1 MELSVQNPWWKNPG
15 TIDDDEKVKEAL
27 NKEQKI
33 LYSFHLTQNT
43 LILGPRQVGKTTMLK
58 LFIHDLIK
66 KGVNPRNI
74 LYFSCE
80 PLSKKQDI
88 IELFSDYNRIS
99 TEIKGRK
106 YLFLDEATQIKD
118 WELAIKYFLETE
130 LSKNKILVTTG
141 SNALLLKRGSER
153 LPGRDLKVKLFLP
166 LSFREFLLN
175 FASKDLKQVLKENNI
190 KYEDISDT
198 KKLHSLSLNLL
209 PFLDEINAKLYAY
222 LKTGGYL
229 KPTYEFL
236 ENNHVR
242 EETYEIYVKW
252 ILGDLSKLDRR
263 ESIFKSMVKGII
275 KNYCSKFSLL
285 SFAKEME
292 IPSHVTVSE
301 YLESLQSLLLVNN
314 LYQVNLSKKLPIF
327 RKERKCYF
335 IDPFLY
341 SVFKG
346 YSLGRY
352 QDYSEDSEDKLL
364 QGVVCEALARL
375 NRQYLDISNFLWFYT
390 KKKETDFV
398 LLVKDSVIGI
408 ELKFK
413 DTVDKT
419 DFSNFYSF
427 MSGILLS
434 KKAFKFEDN
443 FLIIP
448 AGLFLCL
455 INIS

>member
-1 MELSVQNPWWKNPG
+1 MDLSLQNPWWKNPNV
-15 TIDDDEKVKEAL
+15 IEDDEKVEEAL
-27 NKEQKI
+27 NKKQKVT
-33 LYSFHLTQNT
+33 YPFNLTQNT
-43 LILGPRQVGKTTMLK
+43 LVLGPRQVGKTTMLK

-66 KGVNPRNI
+66 RGVNPRDI

-88 IELFSDYNRIS
+88 IEVFSDFDRIS
-99 TEIKGRK
+99 IELKGRK
-106 YLFLDEATQIKD
+106 YLFLDEVTQIKD
-118 WELAIKYFLETE
+118 WELAIKYFLETK

-141 SNALLLKRGSER
+141 SNALLLKKGLER
-153 LPGRDLKVKLFLP
+153 LPGRDLNVRLFLP

-175 FASKDLKQVLKENNI
+175 FASRELKQELRKSTVI
-190 KYEDISDT
+190 YEDLMNME
-198 KKLHSLSLNLL
+198 KLNSMAVKLS
-209 PFLDEINAKLYAY
+209 PFLDEINARLYIY

-229 KPTYEFL
+229 KPIYELL
-236 ENNHVR
+236 ENNYIR

-252 ILGDLSKLDRR
+252 ILGDLSRLDKR
-263 ESIFKSMVKGII
+263 ESIFKSMVKGVI

-301 YLESLQSLLLVNN
+301 YLEGLQSLLLVNN
-314 LYQVNLSKKLPIF
+314 LYQVDLSKKLPIF

-341 SVFKG
+341 NVFKG

-375 NRQYLDISNFLWFYT
+375 NRQYLDITHFLWFYT

-398 LLVKDSVIGI
+398 LKIDNSLTGI

-413 DTVDKT
+413 DKVEKR
-419 DFSNFYSF
+419 DFSNLYSF
-427 MSGILLS
+427 KDRILLS
-434 KKAFKFEDN
+434 KKDLSFEDN
-443 FLIIP
+443 LLIMP
-448 AGLFLCL
+448 TGLFLSL
-455 INIS
+455 V